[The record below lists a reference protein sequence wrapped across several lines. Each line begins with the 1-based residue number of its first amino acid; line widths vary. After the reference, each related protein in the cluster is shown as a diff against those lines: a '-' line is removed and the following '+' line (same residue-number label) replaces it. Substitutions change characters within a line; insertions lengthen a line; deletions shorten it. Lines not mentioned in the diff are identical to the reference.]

1 MVLMER
7 ALNWAGHGIDSDIRK
22 PGECKISIIGIGGCG
37 NNAVNR
43 IMGLGVDYI
52 ECVAVNTD
60 IQQLNIVNADQK
72 ILIGEEVTLGLGAG
86 KRPSTGKRAIMED
99 TRDIEELLIDR
110 DIVFISAGL
119 GGGTGTGAAP
129 IIAKLAREHDSIVVG
144 VVTMPFHHEKARY
157 SKAIRGLNEIRR
169 HAHTVIV
176 IDNNKLVEIGG
187 DMSIESAF
195 GVADTIL
202 GEMVKSII
210 ETITMPSLI
219 NIDFADFRTLMN
231 QGDVA
236 IMGRGSSSGTYRA
249 TEATRNAL
257 KHILLDVD
265 YDGANGALIHVTG
278 GEDATLGE
286 VVKAAEEVSSYVDDE
301 SMVIWGSRVDPSL
314 GDEMEVTVLLTGIR
328 SPHIV
333 GGFEMKD
340 IELYNMEPYAGPDN
354 DIDLDMDL
362 YDMEW
367 DV

>member
-7 ALNWAGHGIDSDIRK
+7 ALSWAEHGTGRDIRD
-22 PGECKISIIGIGGCG
+22 PGECKITIIGIGGCG
-37 NNAVNR
+37 NNTVNR
-43 IMGLGVDYI
+43 IMGLGVDYL

-60 IQQLNIVNADQK
+60 IQHLNVVNADKK
-72 ILIGEEVTLGLGAG
+72 ILIGGDVTHGLSAG
-86 KRPSTGKRAIMED
+86 KNPSTGKRAI
-99 TRDIEELLIDR
+99 RDDLKEIERLLVDR

-129 IIAKLAREHDSIVVG
+129 VVAKLAREHGSIVVG

-157 SKAIRGLNEIRR
+157 GKALRGLNEMRR
-169 HAHTVIV
+169 HAHTVII
-176 IDNNKLVEIGG
+176 IDNNRLVEIGR
-187 DMSIESAF
+187 DMSVESAF
-195 GVADTIL
+195 GVTDNIL
-202 GEMVKSII
+202 GNTVKGIV

-219 NIDFADFRTLMN
+219 NIDFADLRTLMN

-236 IMGRGSSSGTYRA
+236 IIGRGRSSGAYRG
-249 TEATRNAL
+249 TEAARKAL
-257 KHILLDVD
+257 DHMLLDVD
-265 YDGANGALIHVTG
+265 YNGANGALIHVTG

-286 VVKAAEEVSSYVDDE
+286 VVKTAEEVSSYLDE
-301 SMVIWGSRVDPSL
+301 ESVVIWGSRVNPSL

-333 GGFEMKD
+333 GCYEMKD
-340 IELYNMEPYAGPDN
+340 IKLYNMEPYAGPDTQ
-354 DIDLDMDL
+354 IDLDMDL